1 MNVIWIRDGNFINLN
16 EELCCA
22 IGNFDGVHLGH
33 QQLINRTKK
42 YNLKSAVL
50 TFYPHPFSILKKI
63 NPYPQVTPINHKIKI
78 IESMGIDYLF
88 IVEFSQ
94 EIADMDKLDFINN
107 LKKLGIKKVVCGYDF
122 TFAKKASGTIKD
134 LAQYFDFYEVP
145 KYQIDNI
152 RVSTTYVKELL
163 SLGDMENVSI
173 MLGRNFSIIGKVIAG
188 KELGREIGFPTA
200 NIDYGAYYLPK
211 NGVYAVKVKY
221 DGKIYLGMAN
231 IGNNPTVEYT
241 ENIKLEVNIFDFN
254 MSIYGKELEILFYKR
269 IRPEKKFSNINE
281 LANTLKED
289 KENIYNYFND
299 KKQKEE

>member
-1 MNVIWIRDGNFINLN
+1 
-16 EELCCA
+16 
-22 IGNFDGVHLGH
+22 
-33 QQLINRTKK
+33 
-42 YNLKSAVL
+42 
-50 TFYPHPFSILKKI
+50 
-63 NPYPQVTPINHKIKI
+63 
-78 IESMGIDYLF
+78 
-88 IVEFSQ
+88 
-94 EIADMDKLDFINN
+94 
-107 LKKLGIKKVVCGYDF
+107 
-122 TFAKKASGTIKD
+122 
-134 LAQYFDFYEVP
+134 
-145 KYQIDNI
+145 
-152 RVSTTYVKELL
+152 
-163 SLGDMENVSI
+163 MENVSI
-173 MLGRNFSIIGKVIAG
+173 MLGRKFSIIGKVIAG

-289 KENIYNYFND
+289 KDNIYKYFND